1 MHSTESVAW
10 ILFSLALLNLIRV
23 WDDIRQG
30 SDPLSV
36 ILAVWLFCYAT
47 VELLS
52 VWFFGDWY

>member
-1 MHSTESVAW
+1 MRIDSIAW
-10 ILFSLALLNLIRV
+10 VLFSLALLNLIRV
-23 WDDIRQG
+23 WDDIRKG